1 MSSVT
6 RTYYWLQD
14 GNEITGQMLAN
25 IIAEIKPRSLEMKG
39 LYERFKG
46 TKDGVPIHKREFPID
61 NISKINNKLAND
73 FFSDI
78 INTKVGYFAGKPI
91 TYKYGGKT
99 DIDKEVLGGFLKRTS
114 YADLD
119 SETAKMAAIC
129 GYAVRYLY
137 IDLDGAA
144 DVINVPPWEC
154 TFICDEIGVADA
166 EYALRY
172 YSTERD
178 NKNYFKVEFFDQD
191 TISYWIRE
199 GGIDSKEP
207 FELDPQEEANPI
219 AHLMDG
225 CPLICFP
232 NNEEM
237 QGDCEKV
244 LSLIDGYDKSLSDM
258 NSEIE
263 QFRLAYMAFIG
274 MVPSDETLNKARQ
287 TGAFGFPEK
296 DSRMEF
302 VTKNLNS
309 AAVENHLKMLEEN
322 IIYFAQSVRF
332 SDEAFGQASG
342 VAMKFKIFAL
352 ESKCMICER
361 KFIKSLY
368 KMFEVLNGYFGRKS
382 LNYDPGEFEFTFVR
396 NFPLNLNDE
405 VAALATMKGLVSD
418 ETAYSQMSFI
428 PDPIAEIEKVKK
440 EQDAYMQA
448 QQELQNAAMQQ
459 QGQVDE
465 FGNPITQEQPPSQP
479 ATSNTIGVS
488 T

>member
-1 MSSVT
+1 MTSISK
-6 RTYYWLQD
+6 TYYWLQD
-14 GNEITGQMLAN
+14 GNEITGQMIAD
-25 IIAEIKPRSLEMKG
+25 IISEIKPRSLEMKG
-39 LYERFKG
+39 LYERYKG
-46 TKDGVPIHKREFPID
+46 TKIGVPIHQRVFPID

-78 INTKVGYFAGKPI
+78 INTKIGYFAGKPI
-91 TYKYGGKT
+91 TYKYQGKT
-99 DIDKEVLGGFLKRTS
+99 DIDKDVLGGFLKRTS

-137 IDLDGAA
+137 IDLDGDA

-154 TFICDEIGVADA
+154 TFICDEIGVTDAD
-166 EYALRY
+166 YAIRY
-172 YSTERD
+172 YPTERGD
-178 NKNYFKVEFFDQD
+178 QKYFKCEFFDQD

-207 FELDPQEEANPI
+207 FIPDPQEEANPI

-263 QFRLAYMAFIG
+263 QFRLAYMAFYG
-274 MVPSDETLNKARQ
+274 MVPSDETLDKARQ
-287 TGAFGFPEK
+287 TGAFGFTEK

-309 AAVENHLKMLEEN
+309 TAIENHLKNLEEN
-322 IIYFAQSVRF
+322 IYIFSQSVRF
-332 SDEAFGQASG
+332 TDETFGTASG
-342 VAMKFKIFAL
+342 VALKFKIFQL
-352 ESKCMICER
+352 EQKCMVAER
-361 KFIKSLY
+361 KFTKALY

-382 LNYDPGEFEFTFVR
+382 LSYDPKSFDFSFVR
-396 NFPLNLNDE
+396 NFPQQTLE
-405 VAALATMKGLVSD
+405 EMQVLATGKGLISD
-418 ETAYSQMSFI
+418 ETLYSQVSFI
-428 PDPIAEIEKVKK
+428 QDPQKEIQKLKDETDEYMKAQK
-440 EQDAYMQA
+440 ELQDAEMEQQA
-448 QQELQNAAMQQ
+448 DEL
-459 QGQVDE
+459 
-465 FGNPITQEQPPSQP
+465 GNPIQEPVEEPMPP
-479 ATSNTIGVS
+479 TT
-488 T
+488 